1 MRLGFFGGTF
11 DPIHYGHLM
20 LAEQCREQAGLDRV
34 LFVPASQSPL
44 KSSGPQVADKHR
56 LEMLSLAIAG
66 HPNFEISTTEVDRG
80 GQSFTVDT
88 LQELK
93 TEHPDSE
100 LFLLIGEDSLQ
111 TFDRWKEPK
120 TICELAM
127 PLICRRPDAGT
138 KSDQEKVDLSLL
150 QPFMDEQSLAKTRQ
164 AAIVS
169 RLIEISGTD
178 IRDRIAKDQSIRYLL
193 PRSVEKYIETQRLY
207 RTE

>member
-138 KSDQEKVDLSLL
+138 KRDQEKVDLSLL